1 MEENLVEEYSERIQT
16 LKELIS
22 KAKATLEL
30 RESERDKLKLEYSR
44 ITQENQMRKNSK
56 QRSIIF

>member
-30 RESERDKLKLEYSR
+30 RESERDKLKL
-44 ITQENQMRKNSK
+44 
-56 QRSIIF
+56 